1 MCSGHEKC
9 AHMCTLGT
17 TTGGQTS
24 LVWAFKLKTLWS
36 TSRSC
41 GDNAWQK
48 GPFGRKVWPLKNDSC
63 TKYNIWVLH
72 VFMCIYIYICVL
84 SVYYICIVRYMCHI
98 CVTYISAMKFPKHGL
113 CVCPS
118 PFDDPNMLSTCLLAF
133 EQQSFNIIYSNSMSS
148 NDIVVFNII

>member
-72 VFMCIYIYICVL
+72 VFMYIYIHMCVVCAL
-84 SVYYICIVRYMCHI
+84 HMYCTIYVSHMCNMYQRNE
-98 CVTYISAMKFPKHGL
+98 VSQAWTL
-113 CVCPS
+113 CLPIPIRWPCH
-118 PFDDPNMLSTCLLAF
+118 MLSTCLLALQ
-133 EQQSFNIIYSNSMSS
+133 QQSFNIIYSNSMSS